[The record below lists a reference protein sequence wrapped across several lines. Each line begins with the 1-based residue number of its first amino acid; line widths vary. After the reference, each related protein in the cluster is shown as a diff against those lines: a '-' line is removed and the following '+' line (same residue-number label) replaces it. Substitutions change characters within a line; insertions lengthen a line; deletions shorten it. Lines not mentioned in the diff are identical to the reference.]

1 MKKKSA
7 FGASFNSCIQLLTDV
22 ESCIQE
28 LKKYYFLFWMGKY
41 TSTRNTK
48 SNIVVNEDSDEGA
61 DSEREEEEDQEEK
74 ENENEELS
82 PCITPKVS
90 KKGAREKPVIKEP
103 IESPIS
109 VLFKTKA
116 MRDQVET
123 YAWKNIG
130 EVLAK
135 KNKNESN
142 STKQS
147 KDSETLFGE
156 MIAQELKQ
164 FTGRKRAILRH
175 RIQNVIFEEQMK
187 TFDEPTPSKVARSI
201 PSAAA
206 AIIPHSPPAY
216 QQPTNMYGSPIY
228 QPSNSSWNG
237 SVSGNSFSY
246 TNLLADNGRNNEQT
260 LDFQ

>member
-1 MKKKSA
+1 M
-7 FGASFNSCIQLLTDV
+7 D
-22 ESCIQE
+22 
-28 LKKYYFLFWMGKY
+28 KY
-41 TSTRNTK
+41 TSARNTK
-48 SNIVVNEDSDEGA
+48 SNIVINEESGEGA
-61 DSEREEEEDQEEK
+61 DSERKEEEDQEDK

-116 MRDQVET
+116 VRDQVQT
-123 YAWKNIG
+123 YAWENIDK
-130 EVLAK
+130 VFAK

-147 KDSETLFGE
+147 KDSEILFGE
-156 MIAQELKQ
+156 IVAQELKQ
-164 FTGRKRAILRH
+164 FTGRKRAIVRH
-175 RIQNVIFEEQMK
+175 RIRNVIFEEQMK

-206 AIIPHSPPAY
+206 AAIPHNQPAY
-216 QQPTNMYGSPIY
+216 Q
-228 QPSNSSWNG
+228 
-237 SVSGNSFSY
+237 
-246 TNLLADNGRNNEQT
+246 
-260 LDFQ
+260 

>member
-1 MKKKSA
+1 MKKKS
-7 FGASFNSCIQLLTDV
+7 GSGSGLTDF
-22 ESCIQE
+22 ESCIEE
-28 LKKYYFLFWMGKY
+28 LKEYSFFSWTDKY

-48 SNIVVNEDSDEGA
+48 SNIAINEESDEGA
-61 DSEREEEEDQEEK
+61 DSEREEEEDQEDK
-74 ENENEELS
+74 ANENEELS

-109 VLFKTKA
+109 VSFKTKA

-130 EVLAK
+130 EVFAK

-164 FTGRKRAILRH
+164 FTGRKRAIVRH

-206 AIIPHSPPAY
+206 AAIPHNPPAY
-216 QQPTNMYGSPIY
+216 QQPANPIY

-237 SVSGNSFSY
+237 SVSGNLISY
-246 TNLLADNGRNNEQT
+246 TNLLADNGHNSE
-260 LDFQ
+260 

>member
-1 MKKKSA
+1 M
-7 FGASFNSCIQLLTDV
+7 D
-22 ESCIQE
+22 
-28 LKKYYFLFWMGKY
+28 KY

-48 SNIVVNEDSDEGA
+48 SNIVINEESDEGA
-61 DSEREEEEDQEEK
+61 DSEREEEDQEDK

-90 KKGAREKPVIKEP
+90 KKGAREKPFIKEP

-109 VLFKTKA
+109 VSFKTKA

-130 EVLAK
+130 EVFAK
-135 KNKNESN
+135 KNENESN

-147 KDSETLFGE
+147 KDSETFGE
-156 MIAQELKQ
+156 IIAQELKQ
-164 FTGRKRAILRH
+164 FTGRKRAIVRH

-201 PSAAA
+201 LSAAVAAAAA
-206 AIIPHSPPAY
+206 AIPHNPPAY

-237 SVSGNSFSY
+237 SVSGNSFNY
-246 TNLLADNGRNNEQT
+246 TDLLADNGHNNE
-260 LDFQ
+260 